1 MLAEQAEAAQ
11 PGHRLGG
18 QAAGHRELSGGRRPL
33 DAGLAVHR
41 AHHRHGRRGPP
52 PVRHRYHAG
61 YFTRRPSIMRSVVAL
76 LSLITVVS
84 WGTWIPL
91 AQAAPGVPQRTR
103 ILYVTLGNVMFAGA
117 ALVVAGGH
125 LAWGWRSFWLPVAG
139 GIVWTAGNYSAFRA
153 SETIGLARAAG
164 TWTPLNIIV
173 AFAWGALLFGELDHF
188 SGTRFAILGVALLA
202 VLAGVLLIV
211 SSQGGSAT
219 PPSPPSPR
227 AAMAAEPG
235 RPAATARG
243 GLLWAGAAGLL
254 WGSYFVPAQWAAVPA
269 QVSNFPLAI
278 GILGAALALAPPAG
292 EPVRLGLRPAA
303 TQLGAGVLFGIGDL
317 TLLGLVAR
325 VGTGTGFTIA
335 QLSLLVNASIGIWAF
350 HVPKPGTPQA
360 RKVLAGILIAGAGG
374 CVIGAMR

>member
-1 MLAEQAEAAQ
+1 MTTLLAFVTVAA
-11 PGHRLGG
+11 
-18 QAAGHRELSGGRRPL
+18 
-33 DAGLAVHR
+33 
-41 AHHRHGRRGPP
+41 
-52 PVRHRYHAG
+52 
-61 YFTRRPSIMRSVVAL
+61 F
-76 LSLITVVS
+76 
-84 WGTWIPL
+84 GTWIPL
-91 AQAAPGVPQRTR
+91 AQLLPGVPQRSR
-103 ILYVTLGNVMFAGA
+103 IFYVAVGN
-117 ALVVAGGH
+117 LVVAAIALLAGGAR
-125 LAWGWRSFWLPVAG
+125 LELGWRGFWLPLAG
-139 GIVWTAGNYSAFRA
+139 GAVWTAGNYSAFRA

-188 SGTRFAILGVALLA
+188 SGIRFAILGVALLA

-211 SSQGGSAT
+211 SSQGGPAT
-219 PPSPPSPR
+219 APSSR

-235 RPAATARG
+235 RLAATARS

-278 GILGAALALAPPAG
+278 GILGAALALALPAG

-350 HVPKPGTPQA
+350 YVPKPGTPQA

>member
-1 MLAEQAEAAQ
+1 MTTLLAFVTVAA
-11 PGHRLGG
+11 
-18 QAAGHRELSGGRRPL
+18 
-33 DAGLAVHR
+33 
-41 AHHRHGRRGPP
+41 
-52 PVRHRYHAG
+52 
-61 YFTRRPSIMRSVVAL
+61 F
-76 LSLITVVS
+76 
-84 WGTWIPL
+84 GTWIPL
-91 AQAAPGVPQRTR
+91 AQLLPGVPQRSR
-103 ILYVTLGNVMFAGA
+103 IFYVAVGN
-117 ALVVAGGH
+117 LVVAAIALLAGGGR
-125 LAWGWRSFWLPVAG
+125 LELGWRGFWLPLAG
-139 GIVWTAGNYSAFRA
+139 GAVWTAGNYCAFRA

-173 AFAWGALLFGELDHF
+173 AFAWGALLFGELDRF

-278 GILGAALALAPPAG
+278 GILGTALALALPGRRAGPAG
-292 EPVRLGLRPAA
+292 PAARGHAARRRRPVRHRRPHPARPRRPGGYRNRLHHRPAQPAGQRQHRHLGLPRAQAGNAPGAE
-303 TQLGAGVLFGIGDL
+303 GAGRHPDRRGRRL
-317 TLLGLVAR
+317 R
-325 VGTGTGFTIA
+325 HRR
-335 QLSLLVNASIGIWAF
+335 NA
-350 HVPKPGTPQA
+350 
-360 RKVLAGILIAGAGG
+360 IAGT
-374 CVIGAMR
+374 R

>member
-1 MLAEQAEAAQ
+1 M
-11 PGHRLGG
+11 
-18 QAAGHRELSGGRRPL
+18 
-33 DAGLAVHR
+33 
-41 AHHRHGRRGPP
+41 
-52 PVRHRYHAG
+52 
-61 YFTRRPSIMRSVVAL
+61 TAL
-76 LSLITVVS
+76 LAFVTVAAF
-84 WGTWIPL
+84 GTWIPL
-91 AQAAPGVPQRTR
+91 AQLLPGVPQRSR
-103 ILYVTLGNVMFAGA
+103 IFYVAVGNLAVASI
-117 ALVVAGGH
+117 ALLAGGGR
-125 LAWGWRSFWLPVAG
+125 LELGWRGFWLPLAG
-139 GIVWTAGNYSAFRA
+139 GAVWTAGNYSAFRA
-153 SETIGLARAAG
+153 AETIGLARAAG

-173 AFAWGALLFGELDHF
+173 AFAWGALLFGELDHY

-211 SSQGGSAT
+211 RSQGGPAT
-219 PPSPPSPR
+219 LPRPPSPR
-227 AAMAAEPG
+227 AAIAAQ
-235 RPAATARG
+235 PAATAPS

-278 GILGAALALAPPAG
+278 GILSAALALALPAG
-292 EPVRLGLRPAA
+292 EPARLGLRPAA

-317 TLLGLVAR
+317 TLLGLVTR

-350 HVPKPGTPQA
+350 HVPKPGTPEA

>member
-1 MLAEQAEAAQ
+1 MTTLLAFVTVAA
-11 PGHRLGG
+11 
-18 QAAGHRELSGGRRPL
+18 
-33 DAGLAVHR
+33 
-41 AHHRHGRRGPP
+41 
-52 PVRHRYHAG
+52 
-61 YFTRRPSIMRSVVAL
+61 F
-76 LSLITVVS
+76 
-84 WGTWIPL
+84 GTWIPL
-91 AQAAPGVPQRTR
+91 AQLLPGVPQRFR
-103 ILYVTLGNVMFAGA
+103 IFYVAVGNLAVA
-117 ALVVAGGH
+117 AIALLAGGGR
-125 LAWGWRSFWLPVAG
+125 LELGWRGFWLPLAG
-139 GIVWTAGNYSAFRA
+139 GAVWTAGNYSAFRA
-153 SETIGLARAAG
+153 AETIGLARAAG
-164 TWTPLNIIV
+164 TWTPLNIIT

-188 SGTRFAILGVALLA
+188 SGTRFAILGAALLA

-211 SSQGGSAT
+211 SSQGGPAT
-219 PPSPPSPR
+219 PR
-227 AAMAAEPG
+227 AGPG

-278 GILGAALALAPPAG
+278 GILLAGLALALPAG

-317 TLLGLVAR
+317 SLLSLVAR

-360 RKVLAGILIAGAGG
+360 RRVLAGILIAGAGG

>member
-1 MLAEQAEAAQ
+1 M
-11 PGHRLGG
+11 
-18 QAAGHRELSGGRRPL
+18 
-33 DAGLAVHR
+33 
-41 AHHRHGRRGPP
+41 
-52 PVRHRYHAG
+52 
-61 YFTRRPSIMRSVVAL
+61 TAL
-76 LSLITVVS
+76 LAFVTVAAF
-84 WGTWIPL
+84 GTWIPL
-91 AQAAPGVPQRTR
+91 AQLLPGVPQRSR
-103 ILYVTLGNVMFAGA
+103 IFYVAVGN
-117 ALVVAGGH
+117 LVVAAIALLAGGGR
-125 LAWGWRSFWLPVAG
+125 LELGWRGFWLPLAG
-139 GIVWTAGNYSAFRA
+139 GAVWTAGNYCAFRA

-173 AFAWGALLFGELDHF
+173 AFGWGALLFGELDHF

-211 SSQGGSAT
+211 SSQGSPAT
-219 PPSPPSPR
+219 SPRPPSAR
-227 AAMAAEPG
+227 AAVAAEPG

-254 WGSYFVPAQWAAVPA
+254 WGSYFVPAQRAAVPA

-278 GILGAALALAPPAG
+278 GILSAGLALALPAG

-350 HVPKPGTPQA
+350 HAPEPGTPQA

>member
-1 MLAEQAEAAQ
+1 M
-11 PGHRLGG
+11 
-18 QAAGHRELSGGRRPL
+18 
-33 DAGLAVHR
+33 
-41 AHHRHGRRGPP
+41 
-52 PVRHRYHAG
+52 
-61 YFTRRPSIMRSVVAL
+61 TAL
-76 LSLITVVS
+76 LALVTVAAF
-84 WGTWIPL
+84 GTWIPL
-91 AQAAPGVPQRTR
+91 AQLLPGVPQRSR
-103 ILYVTLGNVMFAGA
+103 IFYVAVGN
-117 ALVVAGGH
+117 LVVAAIALLAGGGH
-125 LAWGWRSFWLPVAG
+125 LELGWRGFWLPLAG
-139 GIVWTAGNYSAFRA
+139 GAVWTAGNYSAFRA

-188 SGTRFAILGVALLA
+188 SRTRFAILGVALLA

-211 SSQGGSAT
+211 SSQGSPASQPG
-219 PPSPPSPR
+219 PPSAQ
-227 AAMAAEPG
+227 AAVAAEPG
-235 RPAATARG
+235 RPAATARS

-278 GILGAALALAPPAG
+278 GILAAALALALPAG
-292 EPVRLGLRPAA
+292 EPARLGPRPAA

-335 QLSLLVNASIGIWAF
+335 QLSLLVNASIGIWVF
-350 HVPKPGTPQA
+350 HAPGPGTPQA

>member
-1 MLAEQAEAAQ
+1 MTTLLAFVTVAA
-11 PGHRLGG
+11 
-18 QAAGHRELSGGRRPL
+18 
-33 DAGLAVHR
+33 
-41 AHHRHGRRGPP
+41 
-52 PVRHRYHAG
+52 
-61 YFTRRPSIMRSVVAL
+61 
-76 LSLITVVS
+76 

-91 AQAAPGVPQRTR
+91 AQLLPGVPQRSR
-103 ILYVTLGNVMFAGA
+103 IFYVAAGNLAVA
-117 ALVVAGGH
+117 AIALLAGGGR
-125 LAWGWRSFWLPVAG
+125 LELGWRGFWLPLAG
-139 GIVWTAGNYSAFRA
+139 GAVWTAGNYSAFRA

-173 AFAWGALLFGELDHF
+173 AFAWGALLFGELDQF
-188 SGTRFAILGVALLA
+188 SGTRFATLGVALLA

-211 SSQGGSAT
+211 SSQGGPAA
-219 PPSPPSPR
+219 PPCPPSPR
-227 AAMAAEPG
+227 AAVAAEPG

-278 GILGAALALAPPAG
+278 GILSAALALALRAG
-292 EPVRLGLRPAA
+292 EPVRLGLRPTA

-317 TLLGLVAR
+317 TLLGLVTR

>member
-1 MLAEQAEAAQ
+1 MTTLLAFVTVAA
-11 PGHRLGG
+11 
-18 QAAGHRELSGGRRPL
+18 
-33 DAGLAVHR
+33 
-41 AHHRHGRRGPP
+41 
-52 PVRHRYHAG
+52 
-61 YFTRRPSIMRSVVAL
+61 
-76 LSLITVVS
+76 

-91 AQAAPGVPQRTR
+91 AQLLPGVPQRSR
-103 ILYVTLGNVMFAGA
+103 IFYVAVGN
-117 ALVVAGGH
+117 LVVAAIALLAGGGR
-125 LAWGWRSFWLPVAG
+125 LELGWRGFWLPLAG
-139 GIVWTAGNYSAFRA
+139 GAVWTAGNYSAFRA

-173 AFAWGALLFGELDHF
+173 AFVWGALIFGELDHF

-211 SSQGGSAT
+211 SSQGGPAT
-219 PPSPPSPR
+219 PPCPPSPR

-235 RPAATARG
+235 RSAATARG

-278 GILGAALALAPPAG
+278 GILSAGLALALPAG

-317 TLLGLVAR
+317 TLLGLVTR

-350 HVPKPGTPQA
+350 HVPKPRTPQA